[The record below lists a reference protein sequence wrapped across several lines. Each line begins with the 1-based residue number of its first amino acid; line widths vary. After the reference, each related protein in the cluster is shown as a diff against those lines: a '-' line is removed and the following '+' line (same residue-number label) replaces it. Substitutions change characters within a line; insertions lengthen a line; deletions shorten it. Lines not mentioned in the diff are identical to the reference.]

1 VASREPLPFYG
12 QEPSSSGIDID
23 LPARKCFWD
32 AYQRRRPAEFITT
45 KPTIEGY
52 PVTMIYRVRRD
63 GRIEVFV
70 DATEDVYTA
79 RRWSRF
85 DCSTLSRGDD
95 AIQPA
100 FGPGDCHET
109 FLH

>member
-1 VASREPLPFYG
+1 MASREPLPFCG
-12 QEPSSSGIDID
+12 QEPSSSGIDFN
-23 LPARKCFWD
+23 LPARQCFWD

-45 KPTIEGY
+45 KSTIEGD

-70 DATEDVYTA
+70 DATQDQYSA
-79 RRWSRF
+79 RLWSRL
-85 DCSTLSRGDD
+85 DCPTLSRADD

-100 FGPGDCHET
+100 FGPGDCRET
-109 FLH
+109 FFH